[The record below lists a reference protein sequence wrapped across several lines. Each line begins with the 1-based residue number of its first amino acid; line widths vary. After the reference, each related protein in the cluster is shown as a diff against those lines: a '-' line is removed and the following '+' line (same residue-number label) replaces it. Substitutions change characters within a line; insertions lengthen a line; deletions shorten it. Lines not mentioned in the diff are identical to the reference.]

1 MNDFKLMAESFKK
14 LMNDGKIDK
23 IEAKKEIRIYEF
35 LASCTKDDFCRMVDS
50 GAFNDIIRAYL
61 EMVIKNTDLDEENKN
76 KVSGQ
81 LRWIFDEKQAKEV
94 LSEYYGQKILQERPI

>member
-1 MNDFKLMAESFKK
+1 MNDFKLIAESYKK

-23 IEAKKEIRIYEF
+23 LEAKKEIRIYEF
-35 LASCTKDDFCRMVDS
+35 LASCNKDDFCRMIDS

-61 EMVIKNTDLDEENKN
+61 EMTVNNTDLDEESKN
-76 KVSGQ
+76 KITGQ

-94 LSEYYGQKILQERPI
+94 LSEYYK